1 MTQPLAL
8 VFGGSRG
15 IGAACVQAL
24 AQDGF
29 RVAFTYVSKP
39 DEAKAQ
45 EQNGQIKAY
54 AVDVRDA
61 TAVQGFFAQ
70 AAQDFGTRP
79 QTVVVNAGINQPYVP
94 MGQFTHDNFRRLME
108 VNVFGAFNVLTEAA
122 KDVLDGGSIIGI
134 TTSMVRNAV
143 PGGGPYTATK
153 AAVESLLRSMGKEL
167 GPRGVRVNG
176 VAPGAVDTDLF
187 HSGKTEEAKQRA
199 ASMSQFNRIGRPSEI
214 ADAVAF
220 LASDRASWIHGQIIQ
235 PNGGII

>member
-1 MTQPLAL
+1 MTKPLAL

-45 EQNGQIKAY
+45 EKVGQIKAY
-54 AVDVRDA
+54 EADVCDAAV
-61 TAVQGFFAQ
+61 VQGVFSQ
-70 AAQDFGTRP
+70 AVKDFGTRP
-79 QTVVVNAGINQPYVP
+79 KVVVVNAGINKPYVP
-94 MGQFTHDNFRRLME
+94 MGQFTHDNFRKLME

-122 KDVLDGGSIIGI
+122 KEVLDGGSIIGI

-167 GPRGVRVNG
+167 GSRGVRVNG

-199 ASMSQFNRIGRPSEI
+199 ASMSPFNRIGRPTEV
-214 ADAVAF
+214 AEVVAF
-220 LASDRASWIHGQIIQ
+220 LVSDRASWIHGQIIQ
-235 PNGGII
+235 PNGGLI

>member
-45 EQNGQIKAY
+45 EKNGQIKAY

>member
-1 MTQPLAL
+1 MTQALAL

-24 AQDGF
+24 ARDGF

-39 DEAKAQ
+39 DESKAQ
-45 EQNGQIKAY
+45 EKAGQIKAY
-54 AVDVRDA
+54 ATDVRDPA
-61 TAVQGFFAQ
+61 AVQGVFAQ
-70 AAQDFGTRP
+70 VAKDFGTRP
-79 QTVVVNAGINQPYVP
+79 QTVVVSAGINQPYVP
-94 MGQFTHDNFRRLME
+94 MGQFTHDNFRQLME

-153 AAVESLLRSMGKEL
+153 AAVESLLRSMSKEL

-187 HSGKTEEAKQRA
+187 NAGKTEEAKQRA
-199 ASMSQFNRIGRPSEI
+199 ASMSPFNRIGRPSEV
-214 ADAVAF
+214 AEAVAF
-220 LASDRASWIHGQIIQ
+220 LASERASWVHGQIIQ
-235 PNGGII
+235 PNGGLV

>member
-1 MTQPLAL
+1 LA
-8 VFGGSRG
+8 RG

-45 EQNGQIKAY
+45 EKDGQIKAY
-54 AVDVRDA
+54 AADVRDVA
-61 TAVQGFFAQ
+61 AVQGVFAQ
-70 AAQDFGTRP
+70 AAKDFGTRP
-79 QTVVVNAGINQPYVP
+79 KAVIVNAGINQPYVP
-94 MGQFTHDNFRRLME
+94 MGQFTHDNFRKLME

-134 TTSMVRNAV
+134 TTSMVRTAV

-167 GPRGVRVNG
+167 ASRGVRVNG

-187 HSGKTEEAKQRA
+187 NAGKTEEAKQRA
-199 ASMSQFNRIGRPSEI
+199 ASMSPFNRIGRPSEV

-235 PNGGII
+235 PNGGMV

>member
-1 MTQPLAL
+1 MTQPLAI

-45 EQNGQIKAY
+45 EKVGQIKAY

-61 TAVQGFFAQ
+61 VAVQGVFAQ
-70 AAQDFGTRP
+70 AAKDFGTRP
-79 QTVVVNAGINQPYVP
+79 QTVIVNAGINQPYVP
-94 MGQFTHDNFRRLME
+94 IGQFTHDNFRKLME

-187 HSGKTEEAKQRA
+187 HAGKTEEAKQRA
-199 ASMSQFNRIGRPSEI
+199 ASMSPFNRIGRPSEV

-235 PNGGII
+235 PNGGLV

>member
-1 MTQPLAL
+1 MIQPLAI

-24 AQDGF
+24 EKEGF

-39 DEAKAQ
+39 EQAQ
-45 EQNGQIKAY
+45 ALEKTGQVKAY
-54 AVDVRDA
+54 QADVCDT
-61 TAVQGFFAQ
+61 TAVQGVFAR
-70 AAQDFGTRP
+70 AAKDFGTRP
-79 QTVVVNAGINQPYVP
+79 QVVVVNAGINQPYIP
-94 MGQFTHDNFRRLME
+94 MGQFTHENFRRLME

-122 KDVLDGGSIIGI
+122 KEVLDGGSIIGI

-167 GPRGVRVNG
+167 GPRGVRVNS

-187 HSGKTEEAKQRA
+187 NAGKTDEAKQRA
-199 ASMSQFNRIGRPSEI
+199 AAASPFNRIGQPHEV
-214 ADAVAF
+214 ADVVAF
-220 LASDRASWIHGQIIQ
+220 LASSRASWIHGQIIQ
-235 PNGGII
+235 PNGGLI

>member
-45 EQNGQIKAY
+45 EKMGQIKAY

-61 TAVQGFFAQ
+61 AAVQGFFAQ

-94 MGQFTHDNFRRLME
+94 MGQFTHDNFRKLME

-235 PNGGII
+235 PNGGIV

>member
-1 MTQPLAL
+1 
-8 VFGGSRG
+8 
-15 IGAACVQAL
+15 VQAL

-45 EQNGQIKAY
+45 EKDGQIKAY
-54 AVDVRDA
+54 AADVRDVA
-61 TAVQGFFAQ
+61 AVQGVFAQ
-70 AAQDFGTRP
+70 AAKDFGTRP
-79 QTVVVNAGINQPYVP
+79 KTVIVNAGINQPYVP
-94 MGQFTHDNFRRLME
+94 MGQFTHDNFRKLME

-134 TTSMVRNAV
+134 TTSMVRTAV

-167 GPRGVRVNG
+167 ASRGVRVNG

-187 HSGKTEEAKQRA
+187 NAGKTEEAKQRA
-199 ASMSQFNRIGRPSEI
+199 ASMSPFNRIGRPSEV

-235 PNGGII
+235 PNGGMV

>member
-1 MTQPLAL
+1 MTQALAL

-24 AQDGF
+24 ARDGF

-39 DEAKAQ
+39 DESKAQ
-45 EQNGQIKAY
+45 EKVGQIKAY
-54 AVDVRDA
+54 AADVRDA
-61 TAVQGFFAQ
+61 AAVQGVFAQ
-70 AAQDFGTRP
+70 AAKDFGTRP
-79 QTVVVNAGINQPYVP
+79 QTVIVNAGINQPYVP
-94 MGQFTHDNFRRLME
+94 MGQFTHDNFRKLME
-108 VNVFGAFNVLTEAA
+108 VNLFGAFNVLTEAA

-153 AAVESLLRSMGKEL
+153 AAVESLLRSMSKEL

-187 HSGKTEEAKQRA
+187 NAGKTEEAKQRA
-199 ASMSQFNRIGRPSEI
+199 ASMSPFNRIGRPSEV
-214 ADAVAF
+214 AEAVAF
-220 LASDRASWIHGQIIQ
+220 LASERASWVHGQIIQ
-235 PNGGII
+235 PNGGLV

>member
-29 RVAFTYVSKP
+29 CVAFTYVSKP

-45 EQNGQIKAY
+45 EKVGQIKAY
-54 AVDVRDA
+54 EVDVRDA
-61 TAVQGFFAQ
+61 AAVQGFFAQ

-79 QTVVVNAGINQPYVP
+79 QTVIVNAGINQPYVP
-94 MGQFTHDNFRRLME
+94 IGQFTHDNFRKLME

-122 KDVLDGGSIIGI
+122 KEVLDGGSIIGI

-167 GPRGVRVNG
+167 ASRGVRVNG

-187 HSGKTEEAKQRA
+187 HSGKTEEAKLRA

-235 PNGGII
+235 PNGGIV

>member
-1 MTQPLAL
+1 MTQPLAI

-24 AQDGF
+24 AQEGF

-39 DEAKAQ
+39 EQAQALEKA
-45 EQNGQIKAY
+45 GQVKAY
-54 AVDVRDA
+54 QADVCDTA
-61 TAVQGFFAQ
+61 AVQGVFVK

-79 QTVVVNAGINQPYVP
+79 KVVVVNAGINQPYIP
-94 MGQFTHDNFRRLME
+94 MGQFTHENFRRLME

-122 KDVLDGGSIIGI
+122 KEVLDGGSIIGI

-167 GPRGVRVNG
+167 GPRGVRVNS
-176 VAPGAVDTDLF
+176 VAPGAIDTDLF
-187 HSGKTEEAKQRA
+187 NAGKTDEAKQRA
-199 ASMSQFNRIGRPSEI
+199 AAASPFNRIGQPNEV
-214 ADAVAF
+214 ADVVAF
-220 LASDRASWIHGQIIQ
+220 LASERASWIHGQIIQ
-235 PNGGII
+235 PNGGLI

>member
-45 EQNGQIKAY
+45 EKVGQIKAY

-61 TAVQGFFAQ
+61 AAVQGFFAQ
-70 AAQDFGTRP
+70 AAKDFGTGP

-94 MGQFTHDNFRRLME
+94 MGQFTHDNFRKLME

-122 KDVLDGGSIIGI
+122 KEVLDGGSIIGI

-187 HSGKTEEAKQRA
+187 HAGKTEEAKQRA
-199 ASMSQFNRIGRPSEI
+199 ASMSPFNRIGRPSEV

-235 PNGGII
+235 PNGGLV

>member
-45 EQNGQIKAY
+45 EKVGQIKAY

-61 TAVQGFFAQ
+61 TAVQVFFAQ

-94 MGQFTHDNFRRLME
+94 MGQFTHDNFRKLME

>member
-24 AQDGF
+24 ARDGF
-29 RVAFTYVSKP
+29 RVAFTYVTKP

-45 EQNGQIKAY
+45 EKVGQIKAY

-61 TAVQGFFAQ
+61 AAVQGFFAQ
-70 AAQDFGTRP
+70 AAKDFGTRP
-79 QTVVVNAGINQPYVP
+79 QTVIVNAGINQPYVP
-94 MGQFTHDNFRRLME
+94 LGQFTHDNFRKLME

-153 AAVESLLRSMGKEL
+153 AAVESLLRSMSKEL

-199 ASMSQFNRIGRPSEI
+199 ASMSPFNRIGRPSEV
-214 ADAVAF
+214 AEAVAF
-220 LASDRASWIHGQIIQ
+220 LASERASWVHGQIIQ
-235 PNGGII
+235 PNGGLV

>member
-1 MTQPLAL
+1 MTQALAL

-24 AQDGF
+24 ARDGF

-39 DEAKAQ
+39 DESKAQ
-45 EQNGQIKAY
+45 EKVGQIKAY
-54 AVDVRDA
+54 VADVRDA
-61 TAVQGFFAQ
+61 AAVQGVFAQ
-70 AAQDFGTRP
+70 AAKDFGTRP

-94 MGQFTHDNFRRLME
+94 LGQFTHDNFRKLME

-122 KDVLDGGSIIGI
+122 KEVLDGGSIIGI

-153 AAVESLLRSMGKEL
+153 AAVESLLRSMSKEL

-187 HSGKTEEAKQRA
+187 NAGKTEDAKQRA
-199 ASMSQFNRIGRPSEI
+199 ASMSPFNRIGRPSEV
-214 ADAVAF
+214 AEAVAF
-220 LASDRASWIHGQIIQ
+220 LASERASWVHGQIIQ
-235 PNGGII
+235 PNGGLV

>member
-1 MTQPLAL
+1 MTQALAL

-24 AQDGF
+24 ARDGF

-39 DEAKAQ
+39 DESKAQ
-45 EQNGQIKAY
+45 EKVGQIKAY
-54 AVDVRDA
+54 AADVRDPA
-61 TAVQGFFAQ
+61 AVQGVFAQ
-70 AAQDFGTRP
+70 VAKDFGTRP

-94 MGQFTHDNFRRLME
+94 MGRFTHDNFRKLME
-108 VNVFGAFNVLTEAA
+108 VNLFGAFNVLTEAA

-153 AAVESLLRSMGKEL
+153 AAVESLLRSMSKEL

-199 ASMSQFNRIGRPSEI
+199 ASMSPFNRIGRPSEV
-214 ADAVAF
+214 AEAVAF
-220 LASDRASWIHGQIIQ
+220 LASERASWVHGQIIQ
-235 PNGGII
+235 PNGGLV

>member
-15 IGAACVQAL
+15 IGAACVHAL

-45 EQNGQIKAY
+45 EKSGQIKAY
-54 AVDVRDA
+54 AADVRDVA
-61 TAVQGFFAQ
+61 AVQGVFAQ
-70 AAQDFGTRP
+70 AAKDFGTRP
-79 QTVVVNAGINQPYVP
+79 QTVIVNAGINQPYVP
-94 MGQFTHDNFRRLME
+94 IGQFTHDNFRTLME

-122 KDVLDGGSIIGI
+122 KEVLDGGSIIGI
-134 TTSMVRNAV
+134 TTSMVRTAV

-153 AAVESLLRSMGKEL
+153 AAVESLLPSMGNAFAARAV
-167 GPRGVRVNG
+167 RGNG

-187 HSGKTEEAKQRA
+187 NAGKTEEAKQRA
-199 ASMSQFNRIGRPSEI
+199 ASMSPFNRIGRPSEV

-235 PNGGII
+235 PNGGLV

>member
-45 EQNGQIKAY
+45 EKDGHIKAY
-54 AVDVRDA
+54 AADVRDVA
-61 TAVQGFFAQ
+61 AVQGVFAQ
-70 AAQDFGTRP
+70 AAKDFGTRP
-79 QTVVVNAGINQPYVP
+79 KTVIVNAGINQPYVP
-94 MGQFTHDNFRRLME
+94 MGQFTHDNFRKLME

-134 TTSMVRNAV
+134 TTSMVRTAV

-167 GPRGVRVNG
+167 ASRGVRVNG

-187 HSGKTEEAKQRA
+187 NAGKTEEAKQRA
-199 ASMSQFNRIGRPSEI
+199 ASMSPFNRIGRPSEV

-235 PNGGII
+235 PNGGMV

>member
-29 RVAFTYVSKP
+29 RVAFTYVTKP
-39 DEAKAQ
+39 DEAKVQ
-45 EQNGQIKAY
+45 EKVGQIKAY

-61 TAVQGFFAQ
+61 AAVQGFFAQ
-70 AAQDFGTRP
+70 AAKDFGTRP
-79 QTVVVNAGINQPYVP
+79 QTVIVNAGINQPYVP
-94 MGQFTHDNFRRLME
+94 MGQFTHDNFRKLME

-187 HSGKTEEAKQRA
+187 HAGKTEEAKQRA
-199 ASMSQFNRIGRPSEI
+199 ASMSPFNRIGRPSEV
-214 ADAVAF
+214 AEAVAF
-220 LASDRASWIHGQIIQ
+220 LASERASWVHGQIIQ
-235 PNGGII
+235 PNGGLV

>member
-1 MTQPLAL
+1 MTQPLAI

-24 AQDGF
+24 ARDGF

-39 DEAKAQ
+39 EEAKAQ
-45 EQNGQIKAY
+45 EKGGQIKAY
-54 AVDVRDA
+54 AADVCDPS
-61 TAVQGFFAQ
+61 AVQSVFAQ
-70 AAQDFGTRP
+70 ATKDFGTRP
-79 QTVVVNAGINQPYVP
+79 QTVIVNAGINQPYVP
-94 MGQFTHDNFRRLME
+94 MGQFTHDNFRKLME

-122 KDVLDGGSIIGI
+122 KEVLDDGSIIGI

-187 HSGKTEEAKQRA
+187 NAGKTDEQKQRA
-199 ASMSQFNRIGRPSEI
+199 ASMSPFNRIGKTHEV
-214 ADAVAF
+214 ADVVAF
-220 LASDRASWIHGQIIQ
+220 LASERASWIHGQIIQ
-235 PNGGII
+235 PNGGLV

>member
-24 AQDGF
+24 AQEGF

-39 DEAKAQ
+39 EQAQALEKAA
-45 EQNGQIKAY
+45 QIKAY
-54 AVDVRDA
+54 QADVCDTA
-61 TAVQGFFAQ
+61 AVQGVFAK

-79 QTVVVNAGINQPYVP
+79 KVVVVNAGINQPYIP
-94 MGQFTHDNFRRLME
+94 MGQFTHENFRRLME

-122 KDVLDGGSIIGI
+122 KEVLDGGSIIGI

-167 GPRGVRVNG
+167 GPRGVRVNS
-176 VAPGAVDTDLF
+176 VAPGAIDTDLF
-187 HSGKTEEAKQRA
+187 NAGKTDEAKQRA
-199 ASMSQFNRIGRPSEI
+199 AAASPFNRIGQPHEV
-214 ADAVAF
+214 AEVVAF
-220 LASDRASWIHGQIIQ
+220 LASERASWIHGQIIQ
-235 PNGGII
+235 PNGGLI

>member
-1 MTQPLAL
+1 MTQALAL

-24 AQDGF
+24 ARDGF

-39 DEAKAQ
+39 DESKAQ
-45 EQNGQIKAY
+45 EKVGQIKAY

-61 TAVQGFFAQ
+61 AAVQGFFAQ
-70 AAQDFGTRP
+70 AAKDFGTRP
-79 QTVVVNAGINQPYVP
+79 QTVIVNAGINQPYVP
-94 MGQFTHDNFRRLME
+94 LGQFTHDNFRKLME

-153 AAVESLLRSMGKEL
+153 AAVESLLRSMSKEL

-199 ASMSQFNRIGRPSEI
+199 ASMSPFNRIGRPSEV
-214 ADAVAF
+214 AEAVAF
-220 LASDRASWIHGQIIQ
+220 LASERASWVHGQIIQ
-235 PNGGII
+235 PNGGLV

>member
-1 MTQPLAL
+1 MTQPLAI

-24 AQDGF
+24 ARDGF

-39 DEAKAQ
+39 QEAKAQ
-45 EQNGQIKAY
+45 EKAGQIKAY
-54 AVDVRDA
+54 AADVCDA
-61 TAVQGFFAQ
+61 SAVQSVFAQ
-70 AAQDFGTRP
+70 AAKDFGTRP
-79 QTVVVNAGINQPYVP
+79 HTVVVNAGINQPYVP
-94 MGQFTHDNFRRLME
+94 IGQFTHENFRKLME

-122 KDVLDGGSIIGI
+122 KEVLDGGSITGI

-187 HSGKTEEAKQRA
+187 NAGKTEEAKQRA
-199 ASMSQFNRIGRPSEI
+199 ASMSPFNRIGKTTEV
-214 ADAVAF
+214 AEVVAF
-220 LASDRASWIHGQIIQ
+220 LASERASWIHGQIIQ
-235 PNGGII
+235 PNGGLI